1 MLLPMLLWM
10 TAGAARRTAGR
21 GAPAAAAAAAP
32 ASAAP
37 VVRVDKVD
45 NYVLRVRDPGAGAP
59 AQAAETR
66 PAPAAVQPASVSQ
79 PASGAAVPL
88 EVVLG
93 RLPSTQRAWV
103 ALELLGPPLA
113 LRDDQRDP
121 W

>member
-10 TAGAARRTAGR
+10 TAGAARRAAGR

-32 ASAAP
+32 APAAP
-37 VVRVDKVD
+37 ARGTRPVD
-45 NYVLRVRDPGAGAP
+45 NYVLRIKESGGGAP
-59 AQAAETR
+59 AQAAEAR
-66 PAPAAVQPASVSQ
+66 PAPAGVQPASAS
-79 PASGAAVPL
+79 PAPGGAVRL

-93 RLPSTQRAWV
+93 RLPSLQRAWV